1 MTAIPNEFR
10 ALYVEKDGEDVS
22 VAFRTLRPEDLPP
35 GEVTIRVAYSSVNY
49 KDGLAVIP
57 TGRVVRRYPM
67 VPGIDLA
74 GTVVESQDPR
84 FQPGDEVLATSY
96 EIGVSHFGGYSE
108 YARIPAQWVLPL
120 PAGLTTKEAM
130 ALGTAGLA
138 AALSVHRLREH
149 GVTPEQG
156 PVLVTGATGGVGSI
170 AVSILAQLGYHVAA
184 STGKATEHDYL
195 RSLGAQE
202 ILSREETS
210 AESMRPLES
219 QRWAGAVDPVG
230 GATTAYLLRT
240 TRYGGTVAL
249 CGVAGG
255 AAVATT
261 VFPFILRGVTL
272 AGVDTVEC
280 PMDLRREIWQHLAT
294 DWKPAGLLD
303 PITQEIPFTD
313 LPATL
318 AAILRGQVRGR
329 VVVRV
334 GS

>member
-1 MTAIPNEFR
+1 MTAIPSEFR
-10 ALYVEKDGEDVS
+10 ALYVEQDGDDVS
-22 VAFRTLRPEDLPP
+22 VDFRALRPDDLPP
-35 GEVTIRVAYSSVNY
+35 GEVTIRVSYSSVNY

-74 GTVVESQDPR
+74 GTVVASSDPGFR
-84 FQPGDEVLATSY
+84 PGDEVLATSY

-108 YARIPAQWVLPL
+108 YARVPAAWVLPL
-120 PAGLTTKEAM
+120 PAGLTSKEAM

-149 GVTPEQG
+149 GVTPERG

-170 AVSILAQLGYHVAA
+170 AVAILAQLGYHVAA
-184 STGKATEHDYL
+184 STGKTTEHDYL
-195 RSLGAQE
+195 RRLGAQE

-210 AESMRPLES
+210 AESTRPLES

-240 TRYGGTVAL
+240 TQYGGTVAL

-255 AAVATT
+255 GEVATT

-280 PMDLRREIWQHLAT
+280 PMDLRQEIWRRLAT

-303 PITQEIPFTD
+303 PITQEIPFAD

-318 AAILRGQVRGR
+318 AAILRGQIRGR
-329 VVVRV
+329 VVVRM
-334 GS
+334 

>member
-10 ALYVEKDGEDVS
+10 ALYVEKDGDDVS
-22 VAFRTLRPEDLPP
+22 VDFRTLRPDDLPP

-120 PAGLTTKEAM
+120 PEGLTTKEAM

-138 AALSVHRLREH
+138 TALSVHRLREH

-202 ILSREETS
+202 ILPREETS
-210 AESMRPLES
+210 AESTRPLES
-219 QRWAGAVDPVG
+219 QR
-230 GATTAYLLRT
+230 
-240 TRYGGTVAL
+240 
-249 CGVAGG
+249 
-255 AAVATT
+255 
-261 VFPFILRGVTL
+261 
-272 AGVDTVEC
+272 
-280 PMDLRREIWQHLAT
+280 
-294 DWKPAGLLD
+294 
-303 PITQEIPFTD
+303 
-313 LPATL
+313 
-318 AAILRGQVRGR
+318 
-329 VVVRV
+329 
-334 GS
+334 